1 MNSKLHLCGARS
13 WTWHWSFEKTKAARF
28 NVSLRCITS
37 SGFFFI
43 VDGLVF
49 KLSYAKK
56 KSENLFYLVRN
67 SMRSHD
73 LARWDRCGK
82 GAMNTLETNRGRNKR
97 RRRWANWLH
106 NKLHKQPD
114 PESAAA
120 IASITAMLTAQS
132 VLWQPKNIFSFFFEA
147 ELCRA
152 EETSETLWDLQDQ
165 GRYGDRICR
174 NAVFDSSYDMI
185 LESSTKSWVQPQFAF
200 RSLRKEKRSEA

>member
-28 NVSLRCITS
+28 NVSLRCMTS

-132 VLWQPKNIFSFFFEA
+132 VLWQQKIFFRFFSRRNSAEQRRHQKRFE
-147 ELCRA
+147 
-152 EETSETLWDLQDQ
+152 
-165 GRYGDRICR
+165 ICKIKEDTVIGS
-174 NAVFDSSYDMI
+174 AGM
-185 LESSTKSWVQPQFAF
+185 LSST
-200 RSLRKEKRSEA
+200 LRTTWF